1 MYLACYAYEL
11 VFLVLRFKNNR
22 RKHFVNNV
30 LIVQIK
36 TKTFVISPI
45 CSTFAKL
52 IVQKTDK

>member
-11 VFLVLRFKNNR
+11 VFLVLRFKNNC
-22 RKHFVNNV
+22 RKLVVNNI

-52 IVQKTDK
+52 IVQKNR

>member
-1 MYLACYAYEL
+1 MCLTCYTYEL
-11 VFLVLRFKNNR
+11 VFWVLRFKNNR
-22 RKHFVNNV
+22 RKHIVNNV

-52 IVQKTDK
+52 IVQKNR

>member
-11 VFLVLRFKNNR
+11 VFLVLRFKNNC
-22 RKHFVNNV
+22 RKHFVNNF

-52 IVQKTDK
+52 IVQKNK

>member
-22 RKHFVNNV
+22 RKLVVNNI

-45 CSTFAKL
+45 CCTFAKL
-52 IVQKTDK
+52 IVQKNR

>member
-22 RKHFVNNV
+22 RKLVVNNI

-52 IVQKTDK
+52 IVQKN

>member
-1 MYLACYAYEL
+1 MCLVCYTYEL

-22 RKHFVNNV
+22 RKHIVNNV

-36 TKTFVISPI
+36 TKTFVISSI

-52 IVQKTDK
+52 IVQKNR

>member
-22 RKHFVNNV
+22 RKLVVNNI

-52 IVQKTDK
+52 IVQKNR